1 MLLSLL
7 TMSQKII
14 QEKPKIGVLMY
25 GNKQVGTPDLF
36 RNLTYRQTELIRQG
50 YDKALFHKHYYYG
63 KGN

>member
-1 MLLSLL
+1 
-7 TMSQKII
+7 MSQKII

-25 GNKQVGTPDLF
+25 GNKQVGPPDVF
-36 RNLTYRQTELIRQG
+36 RNLSHLQSTLIQQG